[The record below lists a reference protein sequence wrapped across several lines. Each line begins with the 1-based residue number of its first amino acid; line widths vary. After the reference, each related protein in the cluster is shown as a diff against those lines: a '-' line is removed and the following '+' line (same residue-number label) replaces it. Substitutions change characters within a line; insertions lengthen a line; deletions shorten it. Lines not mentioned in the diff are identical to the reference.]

1 MTLGEIK
8 AEALRLMQ
16 IDEDV
21 DGDTVGNVVDNE
33 DFRLFYT
40 GMPGALNRAFAD
52 LEARRILP

>member
-1 MTLGEIK
+1 MTLGEVK

-16 IDEDV
+16 IDQDL

-52 LEARRILP
+52 LEARRI